1 MTFKDLKSGYP
12 VYLLDRTALKYE
24 QGKVMAVSPPHADV
38 QPGNFGKM
46 LVEVSIQT
54 KDGKQN
60 TYSVSDTEQTAY
72 AGSLLITCNKECVA
86 NEVRAINAQA
96 EETLAKVET
105 ARKTV
110 TDCKALLEEL
120 DTTFK
125 DKQETEKRFQKI
137 DERFSGMEDKMDK
150 ILSAINKSMNNPRI

>member
-12 VYLLDRTALKYE
+12 VFLLDRTALKYE
-24 QGKVMAVSPPHADV
+24 QGKVMAVSPPHTDV

-46 LVEVSIQT
+46 LVEVGIQT

-72 AGSLLITCNKECVA
+72 AGSLLITCNKECVV
-86 NEVRAINAQA
+86 NEVRAIKAQA

-105 ARKTV
+105 SRKTAE
-110 TDCKALLEEL
+110 DCKALLEEL

-125 DKQETEKRFQKI
+125 DRQETEKRFQKI
-137 DERFSGMEDKMDK
+137 DERFTGIEDKMDRL
-150 ILSAINKSMNNPRI
+150 LSAINKNVNNSRI

>member
-12 VYLLDRTALKYE
+12 IYLLDRTALRYE
-24 QGKVMAVSPPHADV
+24 QGKVMAVSPPHTDV

-46 LVEVSIQT
+46 LVEIGIQT

-72 AGSLLITCNKECVA
+72 AGSLLITCNKECVI

-96 EETLAKVET
+96 EEMLSKVET

-110 TDCKALLEEL
+110 SDCKALLEEL
-120 DTTFK
+120 DTAFK
-125 DKQETEKRFQKI
+125 DKQETEKRFRKI
-137 DERFSGMEDKMDK
+137 DERFSGMEDKMERMLK
-150 ILSAINKSMNNPRI
+150 LMERKS